1 MYSAVTYW
9 KIPPEAHQDIESL
22 KGNHACLFKNV
33 ESLYVS
39 LNMSNTFPELDG
51 LSLEFVWVLLMVQ
64 DLKMNICKWAIANF
78 LEFDKLD
85 RAVGGK
91 QNSLGEIED
100 KLDL

>member
-1 MYSAVTYW
+1 
-9 KIPPEAHQDIESL
+9 
-22 KGNHACLFKNV
+22 
-33 ESLYVS
+33 
-39 LNMSNTFPELDG
+39 MSNTFPELDG